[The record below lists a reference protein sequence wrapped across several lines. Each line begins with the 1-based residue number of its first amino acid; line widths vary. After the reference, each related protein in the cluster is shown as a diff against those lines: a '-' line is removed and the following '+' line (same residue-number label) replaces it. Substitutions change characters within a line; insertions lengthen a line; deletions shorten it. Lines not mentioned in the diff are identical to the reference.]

1 MRAKWKGK
9 QAMTAHHTH
18 HQHHEHPM
26 PDTGQPSPHDDH
38 GRMRHGGDGAAS
50 HGDHSTHAGHSVE
63 AFRQRFWIALIL
75 SIPVILY
82 SEMVQDW
89 FGFRMPELAGSDL
102 VAPVLGTVV
111 FVQGG
116 WVFLEGGW
124 REIQRR
130 QPGMMLLISLAIIVA
145 FGASLATTIGW
156 LDLEFWWELVLLITI
171 MLLGHWLEMRAI
183 AQAEGALDALAAL
196 LPDTA
201 ERIDANGAPQTVSV
215 DALHL
220 DDVILVRPGA
230 SVPVD
235 GRVVDGTA
243 ELDESMLTG
252 ESRPVPRGPGDVVVA
267 GSVVSTSA
275 LRIQVTAVGDQTQ
288 LAGIQRLVADAQVSK
303 SGAQVLADRF
313 AAILFYVAL
322 GAGVITFLV
331 WSLLG
336 DIDEAITR
344 TVTVL
349 VISCPHALGLAIPL
363 VVSISTSLA
372 ARNGMLVRDR
382 MALERMR
389 LVSVVLFDK
398 TGTLTEGRPEVS
410 GVATADANVT
420 EQDLIALAAAA
431 EADSEHPLA
440 RAVVD
445 YAASRHVS
453 IPRASDF
460 QAIAGHGV
468 QARVGSEAV
477 QVGGPAMLAKAAL
490 QPPPSLAKQESGWA
504 ARGATILHVV
514 RGGAVVGALALTDTI
529 RAESREAM
537 TALRRD
543 GVEVAMM
550 TGDSADVAQAVANDL
565 GITQVMAGILPDG
578 KQAEVIRLQQD
589 GNSVAMVGDGVNDA
603 PALAQAD
610 VGIAIGAGTDVAIAS
625 AGVVLASSDP
635 RAVVSIRTLSSATYR
650 KMTQN
655 LAWAVGYNVIAI
667 PLAAGV
673 LAWAGV
679 VVGPAIGAVMMSLST
694 IIVALNAQLL
704 RRLPLQPAEVT
715 Q

>member
-1 MRAKWKGK
+1 MGTKLRGEKT
-9 QAMTAHHTH
+9 MTAHHAN
-18 HQHHEHPM
+18 HQQHPASHT
-26 PDTGQPSPHDDH
+26 DQPSPHDEH
-38 GRMRHGGDGAAS
+38 GHMQHGSDGGTP
-50 HGDHSTHAGHSVE
+50 HGDHSTHAGHSVD
-63 AFRQRFWIALIL
+63 AFRHRFWVALIL
-75 SIPVILY
+75 SVPVILY
-82 SEMVQDW
+82 SEMVQHW
-89 FGFRMPELAGSDL
+89 FGFTMPEFPGSDL

-116 WVFLEGGW
+116 WVFLESGW

-156 LDLEFWWELVLLITI
+156 LDLDFWWELVLLITI

-201 ERIDANGAPQTVSV
+201 ERLDADGSPQTVPV
-215 DALHL
+215 DALRL

-235 GRVVDGTA
+235 GRIVDGTA
-243 ELDESMLTG
+243 EIDESMLTG
-252 ESRPVPRGPGDVVVA
+252 ESRPVPRGPGEMVVA
-267 GSVVSTSA
+267 GSVVSSSA
-275 LRIQVTAVGDQTQ
+275 LRIRVTAVGQQTQ
-288 LAGIQRLVADAQVSK
+288 LAGIQRLVADAQASK

-322 GAGVITFLV
+322 GAGLITFVV

-372 ARNGMLVRDR
+372 ARNGMLIRNR
-382 MALERMR
+382 MSLERMR
-389 LVSVVLFDK
+389 QVSVVLFDK

-410 GVATADANVT
+410 GVATINADVT

-431 EADSEHPLA
+431 ETDSEHPLA

-445 YAASRHVS
+445 YAASRNIV
-453 IPRASDF
+453 IPRATGF
-460 QAIAGHGV
+460 QAVAGHGV
-468 QARVGSEAV
+468 QAQIGPETI
-477 QVGGPAMLAKAAL
+477 QVGGPAMLGKAGL
-490 QPPPSLAKQESGWA
+490 QSPASLTNQEAGWA
-504 ARGATILHVV
+504 ARGATVLHVV
-514 RGGAVVGALALTDTI
+514 RGGAVIGALALTDAI
-529 RAESREAM
+529 RPESREAV

-550 TGDSADVAQAVANDL
+550 TGDSADVAQSVANEL

-578 KQAEVIRLQQD
+578 KQAEVVRLQQ
-589 GNSVAMVGDGVNDA
+589 GGKSVAMVGDGVNDA

-635 RAVVSIRTLSSATYR
+635 RAVVSIRTLSAATYR

-673 LAWAGV
+673 LGWAGV
-679 VVGPAIGAVMMSLST
+679 VVSPAIGAVMMSLST

-704 RRLPLQPAEVT
+704 RRLPLHPAEVRP
-715 Q
+715 